1 MGRDHVILEAPVA
14 LVQAQIW
21 GRQEVAHEAPPD
33 EASRISWPGKSGLV
47 GSGQVILK
55 FLALPESL
63 SASEAA
69 VLFERSNFFGRKMLF
84 DDFITGSFVRN
95 FRFRFESRVMLG
107 TLLLLLLLLMMKKQ
121 LLVQKLMLLLLF
133 LLMLTIFLK
142 RSSSLVFEFF
152 SRSHLDQILRIFQ
165 SGKRE
170 R

>member
-95 FRFRFESRVMLG
+95 FRFRFESRFMLG
-107 TLLLLLLLLMMKKQ
+107 TLLLLLMMLMMKKQ
-121 LLVQKLMLLLLF
+121 LLVQKLMLVLLLLF
-133 LLMLTIFLK
+133 LLMLIIFLK

-165 SGKRE
+165 SGK
-170 R
+170 